1 MPSFP
6 GGGGNPSPNSGIR
19 RNFRVNLSRVN
30 DRPVM
35 LIGAGIGGLSCALA
49 LQRAGIAVRVYEQA
63 PELGEVGAGLTLSPN
78 GSKGIIGLGLEDELT
93 SAADPPSYQ
102 AVHHYQTGR
111 VLVRR
116 ERGDLPRQQYGAPY
130 YQIHRADL
138 HEMLARAVLA
148 NDPECIHL
156 EHEFERFTQSETEA
170 CAYFRNGHSASGRA
184 LIGCD
189 GVKSPVRSQLHER
202 ESPTFTGYVAW
213 RGLAPAASVPPEAV
227 DPPSGIY
234 IGPGHLFVRYLIR
247 GGETV
252 NYVAFVRRED
262 WQVESWSQHSTIA
275 EVLEEFSDFHQLVQS
290 IIASTPPELCYKWG
304 LFSRRPLESWSVG
317 RVSLLGDAA
326 HPTLPFMG
334 QGAVMAIEDG
344 VVLARCLAAAGKIAE
359 ALRRY
364 EAARVERTTLVMVES
379 AEIIH
384 RFFAPDTDRFA
395 ERNNRNEES
404 LGLFHYDPWTVP
416 V

>member
-1 MPSFP
+1 MSE
-6 GGGGNPSPNSGIR
+6 R
-19 RNFRVNLSRVN
+19 A
-30 DRPVM
+30 VM
-35 LIGAGIGGLSCALA
+35 LVGAGIGGLTCALA
-49 LQRAGIAVRVYEQA
+49 LQRAGMRVRVYEQA

-78 GSKGIIGLGLEDELT
+78 GSMGIIGLGLEEELAE
-93 SAADPPSYQ
+93 AADPPSYQ
-102 AVHHYQTGR
+102 AVHHYKTGR

-138 HEMLARAVLA
+138 HEMLAEAVRA

-156 EHEFERFTQSETEA
+156 NHEFERFTQSENEA
-170 CAYFRNGHSASGRA
+170 RAYFRNGRSAAGR
-184 LIGCD
+184 LLVGCD
-189 GVKSPVRSQLHER
+189 GVKSPVRSQLHDS
-202 ESPTFTGYVAW
+202 ESPEFTGYVAW
-213 RGLAPAASVPPEAV
+213 RGLAPAAKVPSEAV

-252 NYVAFVRRED
+252 NYVAFVRRDD
-262 WQVESWSQHSTIA
+262 WQTESWSQHSEVS
-275 EVLEEFSDFHQLVQS
+275 EVLDEFAEFHQLVRS
-290 IIASTPPELCYKWG
+290 IISATPPELCYKWG

-344 VVLARCLAAAGKIAE
+344 IVLARCLAASDSIAE

-364 EAARVERTTLVMVES
+364 EAARVERTTLVMEES
-379 AEIIH
+379 GRIIH
-384 RFFAPDTDRFA
+384 RFFAPDTERFA
-395 ERNNRNEES
+395 ERNNRNEET
-404 LGLFHYDPWTVP
+404 LGLFSYDAWKVP

>member
-1 MPSFP
+1 
-6 GGGGNPSPNSGIR
+6 
-19 RNFRVNLSRVN
+19 
-30 DRPVM
+30 M
-35 LIGAGIGGLSCALA
+35 LIGAGIGGLTCALA
-49 LQRAGIAVRVYEQA
+49 LQRAGIAVQVFEQA

-78 GSKGIIGLGLEDELT
+78 GSMGIIGLGLEDQLT
-93 SAADPPSYQ
+93 DAADPPSYQ
-102 AVHHYQTGR
+102 AVHHYKTGR

-116 ERGDLPRQQYGAPY
+116 ERGDLPQQQYGAPY

-138 HEMLARAVLA
+138 HEMLAKAVLA
-148 NDPECIHL
+148 NDSECIHL
-156 EHEFERFTQSETEA
+156 NHEFERFTQGQREA
-170 CAYFRNGHSASGRA
+170 RAWFRNGRSAPGR
-184 LIGCD
+184 LLVGCD
-189 GVKSPVRSQLHER
+189 GVKSLVRSQLHES
-202 ESPTFTGYVAW
+202 ELPEFTGYVAW
-213 RGLAPAASVPPEAV
+213 RGLAPAAKVPPEAV

-247 GGETV
+247 GGKTV
-252 NYVAFVRRED
+252 NYVAFVRRDD
-262 WQVESWSQHSTIA
+262 WLTESWSQHSEVS
-275 EVLEEFSDFHQLVQS
+275 EVLDEFCDFHPLVQS
-290 IIASTPPELCYKWG
+290 IISATPPELCYKWG

-344 VVLARCLAAAGKIAE
+344 IVLARCLDASESVAE

-364 EAARVERTTLVMVES
+364 EAARVERTTLVMVNS

-404 LGLFHYDPWTVP
+404 LGLFRYDPWSVP
-416 V
+416 I

>member
-1 MPSFP
+1 
-6 GGGGNPSPNSGIR
+6 
-19 RNFRVNLSRVN
+19 
-30 DRPVM
+30 M
-35 LIGAGIGGLSCALA
+35 LIGAGIGGLTCALA
-49 LQRAGIAVRVYEQA
+49 LQRAGIPAQVFEQA

-78 GSKGIIGLGLEDELT
+78 GSMGIIGLGLEDELAK
-93 SAADPPSYQ
+93 AADPPSYQ
-102 AVHHYQTGR
+102 AVHHYKTGR

-116 ERGDLPRQQYGAPY
+116 ERGDLPQQEYGAPY

-156 EHEFERFTQSETEA
+156 NHEFERFTQDAGEA
-170 CAYFRNGHSASGRA
+170 RAWFRNGRSAAGRV
-184 LIGCD
+184 LVGCD
-189 GVKSPVRSQLHER
+189 GVKSLVRSQLR
-202 ESPTFTGYVAW
+202 ESEPPEFTGYVAW
-213 RGLAPAASVPPEAV
+213 RGLAPAAKVPPEAM

-247 GGETV
+247 GGETI
-252 NYVAFVRRED
+252 NYVAFARRDD
-262 WQVESWSQHSTIA
+262 WLTESWSQHSEVS
-275 EVLEEFSDFHQLVQS
+275 EVLDEFGEFHSLAQS
-290 IIASTPPELCYKWG
+290 IISATPPELCYKWG
-304 LFSRRPLESWSVG
+304 LFSRRPLESWSMG

-344 VVLARCLAAAGKIAE
+344 IVLARCLGASAGVAE

-364 EAARVERTTLVMVES
+364 EAARVERTTLVMVNS

-395 ERNNRNEES
+395 DRNDRNEES
-404 LGLFHYDPWTVP
+404 LGLFSYNPWSVP
-416 V
+416 I

>member
-1 MPSFP
+1 M
-6 GGGGNPSPNSGIR
+6 
-19 RNFRVNLSRVN
+19 N
-30 DRPVM
+30 DPPVM

-49 LQRAGIAVRVYEQA
+49 LQRAGIAVLVYEQA

-78 GSKGIIGLGLEDELT
+78 GSKGIIGLGLENELT

-138 HEMLARAVLA
+138 HEMLAAAVRA

-156 EHEFERFTQSETEA
+156 SHEFERYTQSEAEA
-170 CAYFRNGHSASGRA
+170 RAHFRNGRSASGRA

-189 GVKSPVRSQLHER
+189 GVKSPVRSQLHES
-202 ESPTFTGYVAW
+202 ESPTFTGYIAW

-252 NYVAFVRRED
+252 NYVAFVERED
-262 WQVESWSQHSTIA
+262 WQVESWSQHSKVS
-275 EVLEEFSDFHQLVQS
+275 EVLDEFSDFHQLVRS
-290 IIASTPPELCYKWG
+290 IISSTPPELCYKWG
-304 LFSRRPLESWSVG
+304 LFSRRPLETWSVG

-344 VVLARCLAAAGKIAE
+344 IVLARCLAAAGNVAE
-359 ALRRY
+359 AFRRY
-364 EAARVERTTLVMVES
+364 EDARVERTTLVMVQS
-379 AEIIH
+379 GKIIH

-395 ERNNRNEES
+395 EGDNPNEES

>member
-1 MPSFP
+1 MS
-6 GGGGNPSPNSGIR
+6 N
-19 RNFRVNLSRVN
+19 
-30 DRPVM
+30 RPVM
-35 LIGAGIGGLSCALA
+35 LIGAGIGGLTCALA
-49 LQRAGIAVRVYEQA
+49 LQRLGISVRVYEQA
-63 PELGEVGAGLTLSPN
+63 PQLGEVGAGLTLSPN
-78 GSKGIIGLGLEDELT
+78 GAMGIMGLGLERELAA
-93 SAADPPSYQ
+93 AADTPSYQ

-111 VLVRR
+111 VLVRI

-138 HEMLARAVLA
+138 HEMLAQAVRA

-156 EHEFERFTQSETEA
+156 DHEFVRFTQGETEA
-170 CAYFRNGHSASGRA
+170 RAYFRNGKSAAGR
-184 LIGCD
+184 LLVGCD
-189 GVKSPVRSQLHER
+189 GVKSPVRTQLHVS

-213 RGLAPAASVPPEAV
+213 RGLAPAASVPAEAV

-247 GGETV
+247 DRETV
-252 NYVAFVRRED
+252 NYVAFVERED
-262 WQVESWSQHSTIA
+262 WQTESWSQHSEVS
-275 EVLEEFSDFHQLVQS
+275 EVLDEFAGFHELVQS
-290 IIASTPPELCYKWG
+290 IISSTPPELCYKWG
-304 LFSRRPLESWSVG
+304 LFSRRPLESWSIG

-344 VVLARCLAAAGKIAE
+344 VVLARCLAEAGNVTE
-359 ALRRY
+359 ALQRY
-364 EAARVERTTLVMVES
+364 ESARVERTTLVMLNS

-395 ERNNRNEES
+395 EGNNTNEES
-404 LGLFHYDPWTVP
+404 LGLFHYDAWSVP

>member
-1 MPSFP
+1 MS
-6 GGGGNPSPNSGIR
+6 
-19 RNFRVNLSRVN
+19 
-30 DRPVM
+30 DRAVM
-35 LIGAGIGGLSCALA
+35 LVGAGIGGLTCALA
-49 LQRAGIAVRVYEQA
+49 LQRAGVPVRVYEQA

-78 GSKGIIGLGLEDELT
+78 GSMGIIGLGLEDELAE
-93 SAADPPSYQ
+93 AADPPSYQ
-102 AVHHYQTGR
+102 AVHHYKTGQ

-116 ERGDLPRQQYGAPY
+116 ERGDLPEQQYGAPY

-138 HEMLARAVLA
+138 HEMLAEAVRA
-148 NDPECIHL
+148 NDPQCIHL
-156 EHEFERFTQSETEA
+156 NHEFERFTQGEGEA
-170 CAYFRNGHSASGRA
+170 RAYFRNGRSARGR
-184 LIGCD
+184 LLVGCD

-202 ESPTFTGYVAW
+202 ESPEFTGYVAW
-213 RGLAPAASVPPEAV
+213 RGLAPAAKVPAAAV

-252 NYVAFVRRED
+252 NYVAFVRRDD
-262 WQVESWSQHSTIA
+262 WLTESWSQHSEVS
-275 EVLEEFSDFHQLVQS
+275 EVLDEFGEFHELVRS
-290 IIASTPPELCYKWG
+290 IISATPPELCYKWG
-304 LFSRRPLESWSVG
+304 LFSRSPLPSWSVG

-344 VVLARCLAAAGKIAE
+344 IVLARCLAASDSVAE

-364 EAARVERTTLVMVES
+364 EAARVERTTLVMMES

-384 RFFAPDTDRFA
+384 RFFAPDTERFA
-395 ERNNRNEES
+395 ERNNRNEET
-404 LGLFHYDPWTVP
+404 LGLFGYDAWKVP

>member
-1 MPSFP
+1 
-6 GGGGNPSPNSGIR
+6 
-19 RNFRVNLSRVN
+19 
-30 DRPVM
+30 M
-35 LIGAGIGGLSCALA
+35 LVGAGIGGLTCALA
-49 LQRAGIAVRVYEQA
+49 MQRAGIAVKVYEQA

-78 GSKGIIGLGLEDELT
+78 GSKALHGLGLEHEL
-93 SAADPPSYQ
+93 AELADPPSYQ
-102 AVHHYQTGR
+102 AVHHYRTGR

-116 ERGDLPRQQYGAPY
+116 ERGDLPQKEYGAPY

-138 HEMLARAVLA
+138 HEMLAEAVLT

-156 EHEFERFTQSETEA
+156 GHEFRRFTQDA
-170 CAYFRNGHSASGRA
+170 NGVTAHFINGNSASGGA

-189 GVKSPVRSQLHER
+189 GVKSPVRSQIHKQ
-202 ESPTFTGYVAW
+202 ESPTFTRYVAW
-213 RGLAPAASVPPEAV
+213 RGLAPAAKVPAQAV

-252 NYVAFVRRED
+252 NYVAFVERDD
-262 WQVESWSQHSTIA
+262 WQVESWSQRSTVK
-275 EVLEEFSDFHQLVQS
+275 EVLDEFSEFHELVRA
-290 IIASTPPELCYKWG
+290 IIGATPPELCYKWG

-344 VVLARCLAAAGKIAE
+344 VVLARCMAKAGDLSE
-359 ALRRY
+359 AFLRY
-364 EAARVERTTLVMVES
+364 ESARVARTTMVMENS
-379 AEIIH
+379 AKIIH

-395 ERNNRNEES
+395 ESNNQNEES
-404 LGLFHYDPWTVP
+404 LGLFRYDAWDVP

>member
-1 MPSFP
+1 M
-6 GGGGNPSPNSGIR
+6 NKQ
-19 RNFRVNLSRVN
+19 
-30 DRPVM
+30 PVI
-35 LIGAGIGGLSCALA
+35 LIGAGIGGLTCALA
-49 LQRAGIAVRVYEQA
+49 LQRAGVAVKMYEQA

-78 GSKGIIGLGLEDELT
+78 GSKALIGMGLESEL
-93 SAADPPSYQ
+93 AELADPPSYQ
-102 AVHHYQTGR
+102 AVHHYQTGQ

-116 ERGDLPRQQYGAPY
+116 ERGDLPLEEYGAPY

-138 HEMLARAVLA
+138 HEMLSDAVLA

-156 EHEFERFTQSETEA
+156 GHEFQRFTQEPDGVTA
-170 CAYFRNGHSASGRA
+170 FFLNGNSASGRA
-184 LIGCD
+184 LVGCD
-189 GVKSPVRSQLHER
+189 GVKSPVRSQMHEQ
-202 ESPTFTGYVAW
+202 ESPEFTGYVAW
-213 RGLAPAASVPPEAV
+213 RGLAPAAEVSVEAV

-252 NYVAFVRRED
+252 NYVAFVERDD
-262 WQVESWSQHSTIA
+262 WQVESWSQRSTVK
-275 EVLEEFSDFHQLVQS
+275 EVLDEFSEFHDLVRE
-290 IIASTPPELCYKWG
+290 IIGATPPELCYKWG

-344 VVLARCLAAAGKIAE
+344 VVLARCLAESGSVSE
-359 ALRRY
+359 AFRRY
-364 EAARVERTTLVMVES
+364 EAARVQRTTLVMLES

-384 RFFAPDTDRFA
+384 QFFAADTERFA

-404 LGLFHYDPWTVP
+404 LGLFRYDAWNVP

>member
-1 MPSFP
+1 MSE
-6 GGGGNPSPNSGIR
+6 R
-19 RNFRVNLSRVN
+19 A
-30 DRPVM
+30 VM
-35 LIGAGIGGLSCALA
+35 LVGAGIGGLTCALA
-49 LQRAGIAVRVYEQA
+49 LQRAGIRVRVYEQA

-78 GSKGIIGLGLEDELT
+78 GSMGIIGLGLEDELT
-93 SAADPPSYQ
+93 EAADPPSYQ
-102 AVHHYQTGR
+102 AVHHYRTGE

-116 ERGDLPRQQYGAPY
+116 ERGDLPEQQYGAPY

-138 HEMLARAVLA
+138 HEMLADAVRA
-148 NDPECIHL
+148 NDPQCIHL
-156 EHEFERFTQSETEA
+156 NHEFERFTQGEGEA
-170 CAYFRNGHSASGRA
+170 RAYFRNGRSASGR
-184 LIGCD
+184 LLVGCD

-202 ESPTFTGYVAW
+202 ESPEFTGYVAW
-213 RGLAPAASVPPEAV
+213 RGLAPAAKVPSEAV

-252 NYVAFVRRED
+252 NYVAFVRRDD
-262 WQVESWSQHSTIA
+262 WLTESWSQHSEVS
-275 EVLEEFSDFHQLVQS
+275 EVLDEFGEFHQLVQS
-290 IIASTPPELCYKWG
+290 IISATPPELCYKWG
-304 LFSRRPLESWSVG
+304 LFSRSPLPSWSVG

-344 VVLARCLAAAGKIAE
+344 IVLARCLAASDSVAE

-364 EAARVERTTLVMVES
+364 EAARVERTTLVMLES

-384 RFFAPDTDRFA
+384 RFFAPDTERFA
-395 ERNNRNEES
+395 ERNNVNEET
-404 LGLFHYDPWTVP
+404 LGLFGYDAWKVP

>member
-1 MPSFP
+1 MS
-6 GGGGNPSPNSGIR
+6 N
-19 RNFRVNLSRVN
+19 
-30 DRPVM
+30 RPVM
-35 LIGAGIGGLSCALA
+35 LIGAGVGGLTCALA
-49 LQRAGIAVRVYEQA
+49 LQRLGISVRVYEQA
-63 PELGEVGAGLTLSPN
+63 PQLGEVGAGLTLSPN
-78 GSKGIIGLGLEDELT
+78 GAMGIMGLGLERELAA
-93 SAADPPSYQ
+93 AADTPSYQ

-111 VLVRR
+111 VLVRI

-138 HEMLARAVLA
+138 HEMLAQAVRA

-156 EHEFERFTQSETEA
+156 DHEFVSFTQGKTEA
-170 CAYFRNGHSASGRA
+170 RAYFRNGKSAAGR
-184 LIGCD
+184 LLVGCD
-189 GVKSPVRSQLHER
+189 GVKSPVRTQLHVSEP
-202 ESPTFTGYVAW
+202 PTFTGYVAW
-213 RGLAPAASVPPEAV
+213 RGLAPAASVPAEAV

-247 GGETV
+247 DRETV
-252 NYVAFVRRED
+252 NYVAFVERED
-262 WQVESWSQHSTIA
+262 WQTESWSQHSEVS
-275 EVLEEFSDFHQLVQS
+275 EVLDEFAGFHELVQS
-290 IIASTPPELCYKWG
+290 IISSTPPELCYKWG

-344 VVLARCLAAAGKIAE
+344 VVLARCLAEAGNVTE
-359 ALRRY
+359 ALQRY
-364 EAARVERTTLVMVES
+364 ESARVERTTLVMLNS

-395 ERNNRNEES
+395 EGNNTNEES
-404 LGLFHYDPWTVP
+404 LGLFHYDAWSVP

>member
-1 MPSFP
+1 MNKQP
-6 GGGGNPSPNSGIR
+6 I
-19 RNFRVNLSRVN
+19 
-30 DRPVM
+30 M
-35 LIGAGIGGLSCALA
+35 LIGAGIGGLTCALA
-49 LQRAGIAVRVYEQA
+49 LQRAGIAVKVYEQA

-78 GSKGIIGLGLEDELT
+78 GSKALHGLGLTERLAEL
-93 SAADPPSYQ
+93 ADPPSYQ

-116 ERGDLPRQQYGAPY
+116 ERGDLPQKEYGAPY

-138 HEMLARAVLA
+138 HEMLAEEVRA
-148 NDPECIHL
+148 NDPDCISL
-156 EHEFERFTQSETEA
+156 NHEFQRFSQDGDGVTAHFT
-170 CAYFRNGHSASGRA
+170 NGASASGRA

-189 GVKSPVRSQLHER
+189 GVKSPVRSQMHEQ
-202 ESPTFTGYVAW
+202 ESPRFTGYVAW
-213 RGLAPAASVPPEAV
+213 RGLAAAADVPAEAV

-252 NYVAFVRRED
+252 NYVAFVARED
-262 WQVESWSQHSTIA
+262 WQVESWSLRSTVK
-275 EVLEEFSDFHQLVQS
+275 EVLDEFAGFHDLVRS
-290 IIASTPPELCYKWG
+290 IIGATPPELCFKWG

-344 VVLARCLAAAGKIAE
+344 VVLARCLAAAGSVSE
-359 ALRRY
+359 AFQRY
-364 EAARVERTTLVMVES
+364 EAARVERTTLVMERS
-379 AEIIH
+379 ATIIQS
-384 RFFAPDTDRFA
+384 FFADDTDSFA
-395 ERNNRNEES
+395 ERNNENEES
-404 LGLFHYDPWTVP
+404 LGLFRYDAWDIRV
-416 V
+416 